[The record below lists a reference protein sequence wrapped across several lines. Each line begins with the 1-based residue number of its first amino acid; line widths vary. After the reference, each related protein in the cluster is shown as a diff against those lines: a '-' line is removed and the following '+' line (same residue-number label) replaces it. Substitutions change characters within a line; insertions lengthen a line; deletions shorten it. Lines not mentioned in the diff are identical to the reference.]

1 MEYYLEMN
9 EQEGNTKMPIEDLK
23 AKVKA
28 YVKETFVFFNELINE
43 DCFHYDMKEQ
53 AIEYIQE

>member
-1 MEYYLEMN
+1 MN